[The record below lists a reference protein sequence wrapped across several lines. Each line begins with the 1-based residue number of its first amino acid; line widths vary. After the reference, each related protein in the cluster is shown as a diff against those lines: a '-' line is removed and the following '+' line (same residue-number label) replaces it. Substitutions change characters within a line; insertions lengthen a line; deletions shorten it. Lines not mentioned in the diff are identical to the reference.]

1 MIEIKYRKIRNET
14 SKLVEQAYRTHLN
27 KVIGN
32 LKEDSRGFYMFTKF
46 KRREFIGISPL
57 KVNRANLL

>member
-32 LKEDSRGFYMFTKF
+32 LKEDSRGFY
-46 KRREFIGISPL
+46 RFIYSII
-57 KVNRANLL
+57 